1 MLSWGP
7 RRVDQAHK
15 NPSILRHRYRFL
27 LWSRRSLQIIAH
39 KGSFLFILCFFRFR
53 FLEYYLQSVYVQCI
67 KPIKS
72 HKIRVSSPFLRCQ
85 FCIVLSLFWEIFKI
99 YCSDSRLVRLLH
111 RPSWRIHWLGF
122 WRYHLVLM
130 WFDYFLLCFKYFIF
144 MCCMYASICS
154 WMDVCTCPTYHMAWL
169 GLRLFWSRSISFW
182 IWSYRKIS
190 VLSQKASDLDV
201 LGGVLNAF

>member
-1 MLSWGP
+1 MLSWGQ
-7 RRVDQAHK
+7 RRVDQTHK

-39 KGSFLFILCFFRFR
+39 KGSFVFILCFFRFR

-72 HKIRVSSPFLRCQ
+72 YKIRVSSPFLRCQ

-122 WRYHLVLM
+122 WRYRRSDVVWLFPIVLQILYIYVLYVCVNM
-130 WFDYFLLCFKYFIF
+130 FMDGCVHVSYISYGVIGVEIVLIKVNKFL
-144 MCCMYASICS
+144 
-154 WMDVCTCPTYHMAWL
+154 
-169 GLRLFWSRSISFW
+169 
-182 IWSYRKIS
+182 
-190 VLSQKASDLDV
+190 DLK
-201 LGGVLNAF
+201 L